1 MGTQQVKLL
10 DVAHPRHVS
19 RLRLLAPLRYLA
31 IRHPEKTRYDVLVP
45 LGVGFLG
52 WAAYSMVEPKPVL
65 FGEEGL
71 LRFARDLLIMA
82 VPFMVGAL
90 AAVSMGAPGPHLDRR
105 PVGIELCLAGQ
116 ELTLR
121 QFLCYLLG
129 YLCFLGLIT
138 LLLVVAAGLLREAV
152 VAWTAQAP
160 LVHSVIMSFGTLM
173 LSFLFSFLTVTVFWS
188 LYFLTDIANQTSN

>member
-10 DVAHPRHVS
+10 DVAHAGHVS

-45 LGVGFLG
+45 LAVGFLG
-52 WAAYSMVEPKPVL
+52 WAAYSMVEPKPQL

-82 VPFMVGAL
+82 VPFMIGAL

-105 PVGIELCLAGQ
+105 PIGMELRLDDQ
-116 ELTLR
+116 VLTLR

-152 VAWTAQAP
+152 VAWTSHTP
-160 LVHSVIMSFGTLM
+160 LAHGMIVSFGTLM
-173 LSFLFSFLTVTVFWS
+173 MSFLFSFLTMTVFWS
-188 LYFLTDIANQTSN
+188 LYFLTDIANQTNS